1 MPVPEV
7 PLEKMIFNQPLT
19 VEEVI
24 AQLIDAFEI
33 DEGLQRVVTEIFRGT
48 NSLWKVR
55 FELLIPGKGDESP
68 DVINICIF
76 YPSDEAPLF
85 EAHTLYPFYSEFHKR
100 SQLQT
105 WPTLVGALTPEEEK
119 EFFQIL
125 ILNWNR
131 MGLHPNLRM
140 NVTKEFECRR
150 RQLRAIK
157 MGLLTRDEVSM
168 LKNRIDFST
177 YPFEPAPIRYLVD
190 QAMSHT
196 RISFEEWLKC
206 NSFLDNDLI
215 GR

>member
-1 MPVPEV
+1 
-7 PLEKMIFNQPLT
+7 
-19 VEEVI
+19 
-24 AQLIDAFEI
+24 
-33 DEGLQRVVTEIFRGT
+33 
-48 NSLWKVR
+48 
-55 FELLIPGKGDESP
+55 
-68 DVINICIF
+68 
-76 YPSDEAPLF
+76 
-85 EAHTLYPFYSEFHKR
+85 
-100 SQLQT
+100 
-105 WPTLVGALTPEEEK
+105 
-119 EFFQIL
+119 
-125 ILNWNR
+125 
-131 MGLHPNLRM
+131 M